1 MARHDFK
8 PTARAATTT
17 GRKTGRGVAWV
28 FVVGMGVG
36 AILAL
41 GVTRWMS
48 PPTRSE
54 EASPTASMPRD
65 RKHDQ
70 ARPTKAAD
78 PLRPSP
84 VQPAV
89 VESVS
94 PSPRPPVRSP
104 VPVPVPTTPVKPT
117 QPVKSPGFH
126 EDLTHGRPPMIAPA
140 IKPRE
145 IWWLQVA
152 ALGKDEDARRLR
164 ARVLLLNLDVVIVP
178 PSPAT
183 GSLYRVRVG
192 PYKTEALARAKEG
205 VLMHNNLTPRI
216 IKEPVFSP

>member
-8 PTARAATTT
+8 PTARTATTT

-54 EASPTASMPRD
+54 EASPTASMPRAETPRD

-78 PLRPSP
+78 PLRSSP

-104 VPVPVPTTPVKPT
+104 VPVPAPTPPIKP
-117 QPVKSPGFH
+117 PGFH
-126 EDLTHGRPPMIAPA
+126 EDLTHGRPPTIAPA

-205 VLMHNNLTPRI
+205 ILMYNNLTPRI

>member
-1 MARHDFK
+1 
-8 PTARAATTT
+8 PT
-17 GRKTGRGVAWV
+17 
-28 FVVGMGVG
+28 
-36 AILAL
+36 
-41 GVTRWMS
+41 
-48 PPTRSE
+48 
-54 EASPTASMPRD
+54 
-65 RKHDQ
+65 
-70 ARPTKAAD
+70 
-78 PLRPSP
+78 
-84 VQPAV
+84 
-89 VESVS
+89 
-94 PSPRPPVRSP
+94 
-104 VPVPVPTTPVKPT
+104 
-117 QPVKSPGFH
+117 
-126 EDLTHGRPPMIAPA
+126 IAPA

-205 VLMHNNLTPRI
+205 ILMYNNLTPRI